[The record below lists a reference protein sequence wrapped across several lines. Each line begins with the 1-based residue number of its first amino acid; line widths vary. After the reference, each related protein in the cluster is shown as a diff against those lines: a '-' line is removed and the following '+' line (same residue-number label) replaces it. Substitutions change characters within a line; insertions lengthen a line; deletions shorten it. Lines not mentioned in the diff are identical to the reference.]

1 VLIVGLKG
9 SSWPI
14 VVTEVLRILSK
25 QKPFTDKIKT
35 LSKLQRY
42 NMQHW
47 TFTCNIFEIFS
58 FFYLIGDTDIKTN
71 NNVIL

>member
-1 VLIVGLKG
+1 VLILGLKG

-14 VVTEVLRILSK
+14 VVTEVLRILSQ
-25 QKPFTDKIKT
+25 QKSFTDKIKT

-42 NMQHW
+42 NMQHR
-47 TFTCNIFEIFS
+47 TFTCNIFEIL